1 MVIHK
6 SKWKFHISLDA
17 FMSRDVR
24 LDAYCI
30 QIKRLQAYEGDFV
43 FLQSLKFKL
52 RVNELSVR
60 TMRSKLKLPTTKK
73 FNGILK
79 NDRNISLSG
88 LLKWRIFVRRK
99 TNCRSG
105 RKINSN
111 FVNKRNDQRRKLL
124 FHKSFSKWKFLYHFS
139 ISKRTPFTLKKT
151 KRYNIM
157 PAYPFLFFAF
167 WQIKS

>member
-1 MVIHK
+1 MKSLMRLKKDIKLSIHQ

-79 NDRNISLSG
+79 SDRNISLSG
-88 LLKWRIFVRRK
+88 F
-99 TNCRSG
+99 
-105 RKINSN
+105 
-111 FVNKRNDQRRKLL
+111 
-124 FHKSFSKWKFLYHFS
+124 
-139 ISKRTPFTLKKT
+139 
-151 KRYNIM
+151 
-157 PAYPFLFFAF
+157 
-167 WQIKS
+167 

>member
-1 MVIHK
+1 MVIHQ

-79 NDRNISLSG
+79 SDRNISLSG

-111 FVNKRNDQRRKLL
+111 FFNKRNDQRQKL
-124 FHKSFSKWKFLYHFS
+124 FSLSNHFCKWEFL
-139 ISKRTPFTLKKT
+139 
-151 KRYNIM
+151 
-157 PAYPFLFFAF
+157 
-167 WQIKS
+167 